1 MKVESPYLGGWGCE
15 DIEREI
21 KNLKASE
28 DNEGIYWEALLRY
41 PVSNLQSSK
50 RETGTEK
57 ENQKEKESYAQGGR
71 PS

>member
-1 MKVESPYLGGWGCE
+1 MESPYLGGWGRE

-28 DNEGIYWEALLRY
+28 DNEGIYREAFLRY
-41 PVSNLQSSK
+41 PVSNLQSSET
-50 RETGTEK
+50 ETGTEK
-57 ENQKEKESYAQGGR
+57 EKEKESYAQSGR